1 MYLPKTL
8 LYLPVHKHKVQCKIF
23 WQWAFSLETIKISR
37 NALPKL
43 QISLSVCLVRLPCSN
58 ERPAK
63 SESKQGTSISLC
75 PFKALTNYS
84 QAWSL
89 WSERD
94 GNRWLK
100 RKGEG
105 EWEEWRWYHWPVVK
119 SFDAWQNSLV
129 IQFFCGASSR
139 LRVASAQCRSWG
151 SGWHQCYNMAQHPT
165 GTRIMLRQ
173 VVSGWAWG
181 TFPHFSLHATH
192 RCNLNIP
199 KSLLTPWSMLRWPQ
213 CP

>member
-119 SFDAWQNSLV
+119 SFDAWQNPLV

-151 SGWHQCYNMAQHPT
+151 SSPPRLASVVQHGTASYWDKDHAQT
-165 GTRIMLRQ
+165 GCLWLGLRNI
-173 VVSGWAWG
+173 S
-181 TFPHFSLHATH
+181 TFLFACST
-192 RCNLNIP
+192 
-199 KSLLTPWSMLRWPQ
+199 SV
-213 CP
+213 